1 MGLLPGFIQ
10 SCTSRFRWGSLNQ
23 RLEVGTCI
31 PTWPY
36 LERWN
41 WWKIRFNIWTTVPK
55 TLSSP
60 VCFVR
65 NTPLLTST
73 GVVDVWY
80 VWIVYCS
87 NQFTSIGWLVGW
99 LHHIKVHSFLHLFF
113 FTVILL
119 PLCMSKPKLCWL
131 NHFRSLNLL
140 GMFLL
145 QKNWNLTQISFLSWL
160 HLSDQNPFILGL
172 KSYPWR
178 IHGAGILMLT

>member
-1 MGLLPGFIQ
+1 MYPYLALPGTMKLVENKIQ
-10 SCTSRFRWGSLNQ
+10 YLNNCTKNIVIPSMFCKEYPTTNQ
-23 RLEVGTCI
+23 HWCGRCVVCMNCL
-31 PTWPY
+31 
-36 LERWN
+36 LF
-41 WWKIRFNIWTTVPK
+41 K
-55 TLSSP
+55 P
-60 VCFVR
+60 V
-65 NTPLLTST
+65 
-73 GVVDVWY
+73 Y
-80 VWIVYCS
+80 EH
-87 NQFTSIGWLVGW
+87 WLVGW

>member
-1 MGLLPGFIQ
+1 MSPYLALPGTMKLVENKIQ
-10 SCTSRFRWGSLNQ
+10 YLNN
-23 RLEVGTCI
+23 CA
-31 PTWPY
+31 
-36 LERWN
+36 
-41 WWKIRFNIWTTVPK
+41 KK

-65 NTPLLTST
+65 NAPLLTST

-80 VWIVYCS
+80 LWIVYCS

-99 LHHIKVHSFLHLFF
+99 LHYIKVHFFLHLFF

-131 NHFRSLNLL
+131 KHFRSLNLL

-145 QKNWNLTQISFLSWL
+145 QNRLIWLRFLFSVGCIWATKIPTYSF
-160 HLSDQNPFILGL
+160 HLGL
-172 KSYPWR
+172 KV
-178 IHGAGILMLT
+178 IHMTDPAGAGILMLT